1 MCKCWNSGALI
12 ESSMSLSI
20 FVWESC
26 CQFLLQLPRLE
37 MHLSSWVRSSSCFSC
52 MSVQSCS
59 FDWGDTTVTFLYW
72 KKIQIYPQQFAQI
85 FICPSVHEQKPYIFG
100 LVGFGFFF
108 SGLKDWKILFSKN
121 DCILVLAIQK
131 SPNKFPFHS
140 LCVW

>member
-1 MCKCWNSGALI
+1 MLKQWSIDRKFNEFIYFRLRKLLSVPIAAPQAGNASFFMGEILI
-12 ESSMSLSI
+12 
-20 FVWESC
+20 
-26 CQFLLQLPRLE
+26 LL
-37 MHLSSWVRSSSCFSC
+37 
-52 MSVQSCS
+52 
-59 FDWGDTTVTFLYW
+59 FLYVSSELFLW
-72 KKIQIYPQQFAQI
+72 LRWHNCDIPVLEENSDLSQQFAQI